1 MNKMEITNNRPFV
14 HFRIDSKRIR
24 FFTFAYEL
32 IPLKADK
39 MYVSIKIN
47 PIFSGNLYKN
57 LIS

>member
-1 MNKMEITNNRPFV
+1 MEITNNRPFV